1 MWNFSGKQNDIQGGG
16 NARDGNWISG
26 ISVIDNMRLGDQSKI
41 PDSIKHNK
49 EHNKLYLLP
58 FILGLIGCI
67 YQFLKNRQDWIVTFL
82 LFFFTGVAIVIYLNQ
97 AGNQPRERDYAFA
110 GSFYAYAI
118 WIGLGVVALVRM
130 AMEIADKVSFK
141 NTILYTGIA
150 GFVILW

>member
-97 AGNQPRERDYAFA
+97 AGAQPRERDYAFA
-110 GSFYAYAI
+110 GSYYAYAI
-118 WIGLGVVALVRM
+118 WIGLAVVGIVRL
-130 AMEIADKVSFK
+130 AREVDDKQTLI
-141 NTILYTGIA
+141 NTLIYGSLATFLIM
-150 GFVILW
+150 